1 MRERTNIA
9 VTPTVQIDTR
19 CQVKRIPGLL
29 AFLAL
34 AIALATPASASG
46 RCEAPHNLSRVSGTI
61 HCLAIKTYARADGS
75 AKTLAVVLH
84 GDLSRGG
91 DADYIFPVAERA
103 ASLGAMGVAMMRP
116 GYRGDGRQSSGVASR
131 SQGRWERYTADDI
144 GSIAAAVAA
153 LKKHHR
159 AERVVMV
166 DHSGG
171 ALISGVMI
179 GRAAPLVDAAVLIA
193 CPGDVVR
200 WRWMGNRKQLPNA
213 ESPHDYL
220 SSAPK
225 SSRIFAV
232 TGENDR
238 NTMPSLAQKYVQ
250 EAKAMGLEA
259 KFVAL
264 PDAGHGFRRIGQR
277 DAFHAVLRQAIDP
290 G

>member
-1 MRERTNIA
+1 
-9 VTPTVQIDTR
+9 
-19 CQVKRIPGLL
+19 
-29 AFLAL
+29 
-34 AIALATPASASG
+34 
-46 RCEAPHNLSRVSGTI
+46 
-61 HCLAIKTYARADGS
+61 
-75 AKTLAVVLH
+75 
-84 GDLSRGG
+84 
-91 DADYIFPVAERA
+91 
-103 ASLGAMGVAMMRP
+103 
-116 GYRGDGRQSSGVASR
+116 
-131 SQGRWERYTADDI
+131 
-144 GSIAAAVAA
+144 
-153 LKKHHR
+153 
-159 AERVVMV
+159 MV
-166 DHSGG
+166 GHSGG

-193 CPGDVVR
+193 CPCDVVG

-213 ESPHDYL
+213 ESPNGYL

-232 TGENDR
+232 AGENDR